1 MTEPNNKFI
10 EILPEDA
17 FRIGLYLKSKIIVEP
32 AFAVLVSEGA
42 FRVAGPLDS
51 NFHPGLKNNTTK
63 FGRPKSDMN
72 EDELNRIEAAA
83 NDFQS
88 RINGVATDLS
98 APSMSWIDDL
108 PEFRKLIR
116 FKEEIPADSLS
127 HENVDKLMHLLHHY
141 VRGCI
146 MGVEWDSL
154 LSAQNLRAN
163 TNRGNEHYLTP
174 YEWNFELSYD
184 TFSANERYLTRFYW
198 EMLRDLPWSLN
209 RPSNMDY
216 KNSHCIILTRL
227 AREEISIDR
236 GVEKVTMQDILLA
249 QQKLGLAMI
258 SEIKKGNF
266 YQKPLPLSC
275 YRKPED
281 PKLVLDPFYWEVN
294 PDLQSDMDDMSPG
307 PFTPS
312 RNEST
317 SNTPGTALNNDP
329 DLFDDMPEDIGILA
343 RYLRIPPER
352 FTANYDELP
361 FFSLR
366 SFFANVD
373 NYIAIVCRSM
383 LEDQLLGVARLV
395 DTLVCMSRDELKYL
409 PLWAGGNED
418 GTGGVFEPA
427 IPPAEY
433 GVAPNGP
440 GPAYHTGVSVFS
452 QASSMVDVNEDDQ
465 MTEVGTVNTS
475 IAVDNGLSSHVDRR
489 AIMSDFGS
497 IASFVHVGE
506 DQGKE
511 KGKGKEVARSESV
524 IYPEE
529 HESMEIESVNTMDFV
544 SSDTGS
550 TKFEEP
556 DMEKDDDDDDFM
568 MVSED
573 EGDNDAFT
581 EI

>member
-1 MTEPNNKFI
+1 M
-10 EILPEDA
+10 
-17 FRIGLYLKSKIIVEP
+17 
-32 AFAVLVSEGA
+32 
-42 FRVAGPLDS
+42 
-51 NFHPGLKNNTTK
+51 
-63 FGRPKSDMN
+63 
-72 EDELNRIEAAA
+72 
-83 NDFQS
+83 
-88 RINGVATDLS
+88 
-98 APSMSWIDDL
+98 
-108 PEFRKLIR
+108 
-116 FKEEIPADSLS
+116 
-127 HENVDKLMHLLHHY
+127 
-141 VRGCI
+141 
-146 MGVEWDSL
+146 
-154 LSAQNLRAN
+154 
-163 TNRGNEHYLTP
+163 
-174 YEWNFELSYD
+174 
-184 TFSANERYLTRFYW
+184 
-198 EMLRDLPWSLN
+198 
-209 RPSNMDY
+209 
-216 KNSHCIILTRL
+216 
-227 AREEISIDR
+227 
-236 GVEKVTMQDILLA
+236 
-249 QQKLGLAMI
+249 
-258 SEIKKGNF
+258 
-266 YQKPLPLSC
+266 
-275 YRKPED
+275 
-281 PKLVLDPFYWEVN
+281 
-294 PDLQSDMDDMSPG
+294 
-307 PFTPS
+307 
-312 RNEST
+312 
-317 SNTPGTALNNDP
+317 
-329 DLFDDMPEDIGILA
+329 
-343 RYLRIPPER
+343 
-352 FTANYDELP
+352 
-361 FFSLR
+361 
-366 SFFANVD
+366 
-373 NYIAIVCRSM
+373 
-383 LEDQLLGVARLV
+383 
-395 DTLVCMSRDELKYL
+395 KYL